1 MSEVNRKTLKRALKA
16 LKTLCAFAHRDCYYG
31 LAAFKFLGNTISYS
45 SRHGATVGV
54 YMPMDLGL
62 SGVLYVPVV
71 KVKMALELKS
81 DCFDLDPQ
89 KLTLNGVQI
98 DETQSICIAN
108 DLPLDFRD
116 KFGAI
121 SSVVTVPVPSVR
133 KDLGTARGIG
143 DIRSYLNGLCYDL
156 DGHAVIATD
165 GHRMHLANSDTLP
178 PYGALELQGLRR
190 KFKNPDAEQDSLPVR
205 VVLLTWLDNLLDVI
219 DAKEFGLARFPELR
233 PDEPKTLGG
242 WGYPDVD
249 SLSLILNAK
258 SDLGFLVAATFDGQY
273 PNWPR
278 VVPTMHTI
286 EETRSEL
293 MAGSTSVDLLKA
305 QIART
310 PYDTSAQR
318 KLREAMT
325 WRGRYPRKVR
335 FTATTA
341 AALRAYAKARLAEVK
356 GQKSKN
362 PQLSLGVAL
371 NFRRGV
377 IEGDPL
383 SAIVLNAPFEVLEDI
398 DYPPDFEESSQ
409 QHLAGLN
416 AIFLADAID
425 YVGPCV
431 NWHGAQ
437 EHAFVAHAE
446 PRTAVVMT
454 CRL

>member
-1 MSEVNRKTLKRALKA
+1 MSEVNRKALKRALKA

-54 YMPMDLGL
+54 YMPMEFGL

-71 KVKMALELKS
+71 KVKTALQLMPE
-81 DCFDLDPQ
+81 CFDIDPL
-89 KLTLNGVQI
+89 KLTLNGVQL
-98 DETQSICIAN
+98 DEKESICIAN

-121 SSVVTVPVPSVR
+121 SSVVMVPVPSVR
-133 KDLGTARGIG
+133 KDLGTARGVG

-156 DGHAVIATD
+156 DGHAVVATD
-165 GHRMHLANSDTLP
+165 GHRLHLANSNTLP
-178 PYGALELQGLRR
+178 AYGALELQDLRR
-190 KFKNPDAEQDSLPVR
+190 KFKNPDAEKDSLPVR

-258 SDLGFLVAATFDGQY
+258 SDLGFLVASTFDGQF

-278 VVPTMHTI
+278 VVPTLHSI
-286 EETRSEL
+286 EEARSEL
-293 MAGSTSVDLLKA
+293 MADSTSVDLLKA
-305 QIART
+305 QVART

-318 KLREAMT
+318 KLREAMN
-325 WRGRYPRKVR
+325 WRWRYPRKIR
-335 FTATTA
+335 FAAATAE
-341 AALRAYAKARLAEVK
+341 ALRAYAKARLAEVK

-362 PQLSLGVAL
+362 PGIRIFRWIVVANKETVSFLLSGFFGGFV
-371 NFRRGV
+371 F
-377 IEGDPL
+377 
-383 SAIVLNAPFEVLEDI
+383 F
-398 DYPPDFEESSQ
+398 Y
-409 QHLAGLN
+409 
-416 AIFLADAID
+416 
-425 YVGPCV
+425 
-431 NWHGAQ
+431 
-437 EHAFVAHAE
+437 EHHCLMLV
-446 PRTAVVMT
+446 RK
-454 CRL
+454 